1 MKGFN
6 KPYSEVVAVKT
17 LKGVL
22 GIITCRIATGGW
34 PHFRLTFSGFVEKAL
49 IKDLLKECTKM
60 STLDHPNVLTLMG
73 VCLDGGPAPFL
84 VMPFMFNGSLL
95 SYLKRE
101 RDNLI
106 LPPEREADSSSVGFC
121 IIRTHY
127 SITTAIHR

>member
-1 MKGFN
+1 MLSYNCILGDNNYYTFALLSGEFGIVYKAQLSKGFN

-22 GIITCRIATGGW
+22 CIITCRIATGGW

-73 VCLDGGPAPFL
+73 VCLDGGPAPFI
-84 VMPFMFNGSLL
+84 VMPFMFNGSLI
-95 SYLKRE
+95 SYLKKE
-101 RDNLI
+101 SL
-106 LPPEREADSSSVGFC
+106 
-121 IIRTHY
+121 
-127 SITTAIHR
+127 